1 MIFSSLALHIVPI
14 TNAFYC
20 KLLERKRRVY
30 DQYGKDGLL
39 GHNERTHRSRRHDYE
54 DFDFGFVFRSPDE
67 VFREFFGV
75 NSPFADLFGDGKQFF
90 FHQSILF
97 AVQLLIGSFLI
108 ERLRLWS
115 TQWSPAL
122 TSTKQHIVNII
133 YEPIYGRVI
142 DG

>member
-1 MIFSSLALHIVPI
+1 MALKHHLLCEFFSSSALQIVPI
-14 TNAFYC
+14 TNLCYC

-75 NSPFADLFGDGKQFF
+75 NSPFADLFGDGKQLFFRQSFF
-90 FHQSILF
+90 FCGSIINRF
-97 AVQLLIGSFLI
+97 IF
-108 ERLRLWS
+108 
-115 TQWSPAL
+115 
-122 TSTKQHIVNII
+122 
-133 YEPIYGRVI
+133 Y
-142 DG
+142 